1 MKKLCAVLCSLAAL
15 LALRAYDIQ
24 GSDYPS
30 PSETAT
36 PVVAP
41 SELAMDADSLNA
53 IDALVAEG
61 IDNGDFPGAVVAIG
75 RGNKLAFL
83 RAYGDRQTEPTVER
97 ATVDTIYDL
106 ASLTKV
112 TATAI
117 AVAILVERGEINYD
131 DPVAKY
137 FPDFAQNGKESITI
151 RDCLTHISG
160 LTPDNSIKD
169 YIGFNREEILA
180 NICKLGLRT
189 KPREAFAYS
198 DVGLIVCGLI
208 VEKVTGVSE
217 DEFVRK
223 NIYLPLGMV
232 DTGYNPTA
240 EQKARTAPAEKRT
253 PEDAEWIKGEVHDP
267 RAYEMEGVAGH
278 AGNFSTAPDLA
289 VLSSMLLGKGT
300 YTPASG
306 IEPIQIMKEETFN
319 MMTEPLGVPR
329 GIRSRGWDKRSP
341 YSGNRG
347 ALMSPQAIGHSGF
360 TGTSIWIDPGTNLF
374 VVFLGNRLHPDG
386 KGGYVGL
393 CGKIAQIALDS
404 IRDEVNPEEAKAF
417 KEGAVYRSKNARE
430 GVAKGETLAGA
441 DVLARDSYA
450 LLEGK
455 RVGLLTNQTGTLRDG
470 TRLPKALLDGGVNLT
485 TLFSPEHGLY
495 GALDQS
501 NIDDATDPET
511 GLKVYSLYGETRRPT
526 PEMLENVDAFVFD
539 IQDVGV
545 RFYTY
550 ISAMCTCM
558 QTCADLGKEFV
569 VLDRPNPI
577 GGARVDGPFLDPGME
592 SYVAYFPM
600 PIQHGMTVG
609 ELALAFAYR
618 YNLNLKL
625 TVVPCEGWA
634 RDMFFDETGLTWVNP
649 SPNMRSLDEA
659 LLYPGLGI
667 PEFTNLSVGRG
678 TETPFEVIGAPWIDA
693 DELAKKMTALNL
705 PGVKF
710 EATRYTPNASR
721 FKDEEVS
728 GLRFTITDRD
738 ALEPVEIGVALMTTL
753 ARDYPNDWELKNA
766 NTLLLNKETLKAI
779 TEGKSL
785 DEIRALWQDDLARFN
800 ALRANFHIY

>member
-208 VEKVTGVSE
+208 VEKATGVSE

-232 DTGYNPTA
+232 DTGYNP
-240 EQKARTAPAEKRT
+240 
-253 PEDAEWIKGEVHDP
+253 
-267 RAYEMEGVAGH
+267 
-278 AGNFSTAPDLA
+278 
-289 VLSSMLLGKGT
+289 
-300 YTPASG
+300 
-306 IEPIQIMKEETFN
+306 
-319 MMTEPLGVPR
+319 
-329 GIRSRGWDKRSP
+329 
-341 YSGNRG
+341 
-347 ALMSPQAIGHSGF
+347 
-360 TGTSIWIDPGTNLF
+360 
-374 VVFLGNRLHPDG
+374 
-386 KGGYVGL
+386 
-393 CGKIAQIALDS
+393 
-404 IRDEVNPEEAKAF
+404 
-417 KEGAVYRSKNARE
+417 
-430 GVAKGETLAGA
+430 
-441 DVLARDSYA
+441 
-450 LLEGK
+450 
-455 RVGLLTNQTGTLRDG
+455 
-470 TRLPKALLDGGVNLT
+470 
-485 TLFSPEHGLY
+485 SPE
-495 GALDQS
+495 Q
-501 NIDDATDPET
+501 
-511 GLKVYSLYGETRRPT
+511 
-526 PEMLENVDAFVFD
+526 
-539 IQDVGV
+539 
-545 RFYTY
+545 
-550 ISAMCTCM
+550 
-558 QTCADLGKEFV
+558 
-569 VLDRPNPI
+569 
-577 GGARVDGPFLDPGME
+577 
-592 SYVAYFPM
+592 
-600 PIQHGMTVG
+600 
-609 ELALAFAYR
+609 
-618 YNLNLKL
+618 
-625 TVVPCEGWA
+625 
-634 RDMFFDETGLTWVNP
+634 
-649 SPNMRSLDEA
+649 
-659 LLYPGLGI
+659 
-667 PEFTNLSVGRG
+667 
-678 TETPFEVIGAPWIDA
+678 
-693 DELAKKMTALNL
+693 
-705 PGVKF
+705 
-710 EATRYTPNASR
+710 
-721 FKDEEVS
+721 
-728 GLRFTITDRD
+728 
-738 ALEPVEIGVALMTTL
+738 
-753 ARDYPNDWELKNA
+753 
-766 NTLLLNKETLKAI
+766 
-779 TEGKSL
+779 
-785 DEIRALWQDDLARFN
+785 
-800 ALRANFHIY
+800 